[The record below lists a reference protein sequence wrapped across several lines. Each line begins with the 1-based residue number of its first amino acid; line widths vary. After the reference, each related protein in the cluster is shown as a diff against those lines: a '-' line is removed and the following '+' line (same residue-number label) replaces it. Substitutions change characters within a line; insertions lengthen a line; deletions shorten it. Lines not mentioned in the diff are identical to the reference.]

1 MQTDNIA
8 KRGNTPDL
16 LSGILSVQV
25 RNEDKITEHDRIY
38 CQSQQDLLYKTLDQ
52 IDRWYALFK
61 EDAEQY
67 KEKFKFKYEENGKT
81 TYTDLALFPV
91 ARPES
96 HADSGAVIFMLKA
109 ASEYLPTFNLPI
121 IGHSPCSSA
130 SLFFR

>member
-38 CQSQQDLLYKTLDQ
+38 CQSQQDLLYETLDQ

-81 TYTDLALFPV
+81 TYKNYHAYNHYDDESYSHNEFKPFDIINDLVDKNCTPYTSVL
-91 ARPES
+91 
-96 HADSGAVIFMLKA
+96 
-109 ASEYLPTFNLPI
+109 
-121 IGHSPCSSA
+121 
-130 SLFFR
+130 